1 MFTKKVS
8 CHIEDFLRDRKTLN
22 QAQQAL
28 KRSKHSDTING
39 YSLALYPN
47 INSLVSLYYDITLY
61 RIGLSKVFKV
71 SKELLTFPNV
81 KINQNR
87 LIAFVDPNF

>member
-8 CHIEDFLRDRKTLN
+8 CHIEDFLRDRKTFK
-22 QAQQAL
+22 QAQQAQ
-28 KRSKHSDTING
+28 KRSKYSDTING

-61 RIGLSKVFKV
+61 RIGLSNDARY
-71 SKELLTFPNV
+71 SKSARSYSHFLM
-81 KINQNR
+81 
-87 LIAFVDPNF
+87 